1 MFERKNFSMLELFSK
16 AMDKI
21 PIKQIAFFI
30 LVVSGIILFAPDSF
44 VETLGLLLW
53 RNEYRSNV
61 GLIFLFCLTGCIVW
75 LFIFLIN
82 QILQSD
88 WRYRRVARKYL
99 KTLISREEIAFL
111 IHNYYDPGAN
121 EFINMA
127 RVDMT
132 NGNVTSL
139 TAANVIYRASNMGQ
153 HGLSKWSY
161 NLQPDVRVYLNKAIR
176 KKRIVVGIDGYTWNL

>member
-1 MFERKNFSMLELFSK
+1 MLDIFSK
-16 AMDKI
+16 IVDKI

-30 LVVSGIILFAPDSF
+30 LVVCGIILFAPDTF
-44 VETLGLLLW
+44 IETLGLLSW
-53 RNEYRSNV
+53 RNEYRSYV

-82 QILQSD
+82 QICQGD

-99 KTLISREEIAFL
+99 KSLISKEEIIFL
-111 IHNYYDPGAN
+111 IHNYYDPDTN
-121 EFINMA
+121 EFTNMA
-127 RVDMT
+127 RVDLT

-139 TAANVIYRASNMGQ
+139 TSANIIYRSSSIGQ

-161 NLQPDVRVYLNKAIR
+161 NLQPDVRMYLNKAVR
-176 KKRIVVGIDGYTWNL
+176 HKKIVVGRDGYIWRL